1 MGLFKKLFGN
11 YSTKEIKRIIPVRDK
26 VLALEEEYS
35 KLSDEELKAKT
46 PWFKER
52 LANGET
58 LDDILPEAFA
68 ACREAS
74 WRVLGMKHFPVQ
86 ILGGIVL
93 HQGRIA
99 EMKTG
104 EGKTLV
110 ATLPAYLN
118 ALTGKGVHIVTVNDY
133 LARRDSEWMGKVY
146 RYMGLSVGLIIHE
159 KDNDQRRE
167 AYNADITYGTNN
179 EMGFDYL
186 RDNMVP
192 YKELKVQRG
201 HVFAVV
207 DEVDSILIDEARTP
221 LIISG
226 RGDRSTDLYRQAN
239 AFAKTLNMERI
250 KEIRSSSR
258 LEDTSE
264 QVSENCDVIVDEKAR
279 TAVLTQKGIAK
290 AEKYF
295 NLENLM
301 DPSNITIQ
309 HHINQAIKAIGVMRR
324 DVDYVVKDGQVL
336 IVDEFT
342 GRIMLGRRYNEGL
355 HQAIEA
361 KEGVKVEHESKT
373 LATITFQ
380 NYFRLYEKLSGMTG
394 TAMTESEEFQEIYSL
409 DVVEIPTNKPMI
421 RKDNDDLVYKTEL
434 AKFAAVIDQI
444 EECHKKGQPVLVG
457 TVSIEKSELLS
468 KLLKKRGIKHEVLNA
483 KYHDKEAE
491 IVAQAGKFGAVTIA
505 TNMAGRGTDI
515 MLGGNAEFLAKSE
528 MRRKGYSEE
537 LIAESTGFGDTD
549 NPDIIEAR
557 KEFTELEKKYKD
569 EIADEAD
576 QVRNAGGLCII
587 GTERHESRRID
598 NQLRGRSG
606 RQGDPGESRFYL
618 SLEDDLM
625 RLFGGERVTTIM
637 NTLKTPDDMPIE
649 ARMVSSVIEA
659 SQKRVESRNFASRK
673 SVLRFDDVMNRQREL
688 IYKQRDQ
695 VLDGEDLKPIILK
708 MLDECINESIDFYCP
723 KALGHD
729 DWNIAGLREKFL
741 GWLTTPEDF
750 TDGFDRDNVKDEL
763 IQRGHRIYDEREA
776 AMGVDEEG
784 QPIMR
789 RLERMILLKMVDNK
803 WMDHIDAM
811 EELKRGIG
819 LRSYG
824 QQDPVVAFRQESY
837 DMFDEM
843 TTSIREDTVRL
854 MMTLM
859 PKSEEDTKR
868 QQAAQITATSGGS
881 DGSEKGRTVRKGTK
895 VGPNDPCPCGSGK
908 KYKKCCGSVNKS

>member
-201 HVFAVV
+201 HVFAIV

-421 RKDNDDLVYKTEL
+421 RKDNDDLVYKTEP

-868 QQAAQITATSGGS
+868 RQAAQITATSGGS